1 MAYAKKTGSSV
12 DDKFQAISDKVVKLL
27 ESGVKPWARPW
38 ISPKGGGAFKNI
50 FSEGGY
56 SGCNPMICAIDVMIF
71 NYSSPLFVGFNQA
84 KEKGWSVRKG
94 SKATNIM
101 WGGSYVVEDEEGK
114 ESRRSAFKWLPVFNI
129 DTIDDSGSDVKISD
143 FLPDPG
149 AVPAPPVIE
158 DLEQILSA
166 SGASIKYGGSEA
178 FYCPSLD
185 SIQLPDRSSFL
196 DSIGFY
202 STAVHELSHWT
213 GHKDRLNRDKSS
225 YAFEELVAEMG
236 SAMVLSDRGFEQ
248 RLEQHASYIEG
259 WLSRIKSDPRALFK
273 AMGLASKAANYLL
286 DKVPQ

>member
-1 MAYAKKTGSSV
+1 
-12 DDKFQAISDKVVKLL
+12 
-27 ESGVKPWARPW
+27 
-38 ISPKGGGAFKNI
+38 
-50 FSEGGY
+50 
-56 SGCNPMICAIDVMIF
+56 MICAIDVMIF

-84 KEKGWSVRKG
+84 KEKGWIVRKG
-94 SKATNIM
+94 SKATNIV
-101 WGGSYVVEDEEGK
+101 WGGSYIVEDEDGK
-114 ESRRSAFKWLPVFNI
+114 ESRRSAFRWLPVFNI

-158 DLEQILSA
+158 DLEKILQA
-166 SGASIKYGGSEA
+166 AGATIKYGGSEA

-202 STAVHELSHWT
+202 STAVHELTHWT

-248 RLEQHASYIEG
+248 RLEQHVSYIDG
-259 WLSRIKSDPRALFK
+259 WLSKIKSDPRALFK

-286 DKVPQ
+286 DL

>member
-1 MAYAKKTGSSV
+1 MAYAKKAGSSSI
-12 DDKFQAISDKVVKLL
+12 DDKFKAISDKVVKLL

-248 RLEQHASYIEG
+248 RLESHASYIDS
-259 WLSRIKSDPRALFK
+259 WLSKIKSDPRALFK
-273 AMGLASKAANYLL
+273 AMGMASKAANYLL
-286 DKVPQ
+286 DL

>member
-1 MAYAKKTGSSV
+1 MAYAKKAGSSSI
-12 DDKFQAISDKVVKLL
+12 DDKFKAISDKVIKLL
-27 ESGVKPWARPW
+27 EGGVKPWARPW

-158 DLEQILSA
+158 DLEKILSA
-166 SGASIKYGGSEA
+166 SGATIKYGGSEA

-248 RLEQHASYIEG
+248 RLESHASYIDS
-259 WLSRIKSDPRALFK
+259 WLSKIKSDPRALFK
-273 AMGLASKAANYLL
+273 AMGMASKAANYLL
-286 DKVPQ
+286 DL

>member
-1 MAYAKKTGSSV
+1 MAYAKKAGSSSI
-12 DDKFQAISDKVVKLL
+12 DDKFKAISDKVIKLL
-27 ESGVKPWARPW
+27 EGGVKPWARPW

-84 KEKGWSVRKG
+84 KEKGWFVRKG

-248 RLEQHASYIEG
+248 RLESHVSYIDG
-259 WLSRIKSDPRALFK
+259 WLSKIKSDPRALFK

-286 DKVPQ
+286 DL

>member
-1 MAYAKKTGSSV
+1 MFFT
-12 DDKFQAISDKVVKLL
+12 FFL
-27 ESGVKPWARPW
+27 
-38 ISPKGGGAFKNI
+38 
-50 FSEGGY
+50 
-56 SGCNPMICAIDVMIF
+56 
-71 NYSSPLFVGFNQA
+71 
-84 KEKGWSVRKG
+84 
-94 SKATNIM
+94 T
-101 WGGSYVVEDEEGK
+101 
-114 ESRRSAFKWLPVFNI
+114 FNI
-129 DTIDDSGSDVKISD
+129 DTIDDFKSDVKILD

-149 AVPAPPVIE
+149 AVPAPVSVIE

-248 RLEQHASYIEG
+248 RLESHVSYIDG
-259 WLSRIKSDPRALFK
+259 WLSKIKSDPRALFK

-286 DKVPQ
+286 DKSLNSN